1 MAANDKGDINQLFGQ
16 MLTQWEEMANQV
28 ANSVM
33 STPQFGKGQDAAL
46 AVSLK
51 LRETMHEQM
60 TRFLDAANMP
70 TKDDLVELR
79 GAVGKLDERLDRMER
94 GLEALAGEHRKTV
107 APAAKSPP
115 RTRKPQPKLKSKAKT
130 ADG

>member
-1 MAANDKGDINQLFGQ
+1 MAAKDKGDINQLFGQ
-16 MLTQWEEMANQV
+16 MLTQWEDMSNQLAN
-28 ANSVM
+28 NIM
-33 STPQFGKGQDAAL
+33 STPQFGKGQDAAM

-60 TRFLDAANMP
+60 TRFLEAANMP

-79 GAVGKLDERLDRMER
+79 GAVSKLDERLDRIER
-94 GLEALAGEHRKTV
+94 NLEALTAKGDGS
-107 APAAKSPP
+107 APAPKGPP
-115 RTRKPQPKLKSKAKT
+115 RTRKPKPKAKS